1 MWLLKILDLPSFQPT
16 LSSHRSKNI
25 KRNLNQQVHFL
36 PAIRYLNQQVR
47 SPVLQEV
54 LDSSVE
60 RW

>member
-1 MWLLKILDLPSFQPT
+1 MDLPSFQPT